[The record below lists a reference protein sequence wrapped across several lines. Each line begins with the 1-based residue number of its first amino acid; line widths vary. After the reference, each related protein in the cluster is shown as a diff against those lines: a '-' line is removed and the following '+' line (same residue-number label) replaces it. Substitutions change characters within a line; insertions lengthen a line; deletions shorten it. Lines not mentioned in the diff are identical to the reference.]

1 MATTDVGI
9 KLKIEGEKEYRQSM
23 KDIISSQKEWES
35 EIKAVDSALESEA
48 SQEDKNRKKSELLT
62 KSIESQEEKLSLMKD
77 QLKKVEDAY
86 GEDSK
91 EAKTLR
97 TNINKAT
104 TALNKMKG
112 EAQKL
117 APKMKKIGESMQTV
131 GKKMETFGDGMTKY
145 VSAPIGAIAGL
156 AVAAFN
162 EVDAGLDIVTVKTGA
177 TGEALES
184 LQQSARNIATTI
196 PTSFETAGSAVG
208 EVNTRFGL
216 VGEDLEDLSEK
227 FIKFAELNDQD
238 VSSAVDNTQKI
249 MAAFGLETKDAG
261 KLLDVMNAT
270 GQNTGISM
278 DTLSSTMLKNAASLS
293 QMGMDAYDAAAFL
306 GQLETS
312 GAPVETVMKGMQ
324 KAMSEAAEDGMTL
337 PQKLEQFQ
345 EMMQSSVSD
354 TEKLQYAMDLFGAKA
369 GQAIYQACYEGSL
382 SFEDLYKSADEYL
395 GNIETTFDNTLDA
408 PDRMQVALNKVKNE
422 GAEIGGTLL
431 EMAVPAIE
439 TVAGK
444 VEDLGEWFNSLD
456 EDGQRAVGNIVAAL
470 VVGGPAIKAAGGLVG
485 ALGTVMTSVGNVAT
499 KIGGLTG
506 ATSGLG
512 TVAGSL
518 AGAAGPIGVL
528 ALTVAGAAYVIKSMT
543 SKVETSNETINQLA
557 EQQKQNVEALDE
569 AMQGLNNA
577 IESGNQSIEEVN
589 AQSGA
594 ALTIVDELEKLERQ
608 SNRTAEQEARRRTLI
623 AELNEMYPDLKL
635 NIDESTGAL
644 SQSTGEIKEYVK
656 NARKIALV
664 KAYTEA
670 SQDALTELVKAQN
683 ALYQAE
689 EGQKALNN
697 VWKEATRSVKEAQKI
712 NEANPFTISANEW
725 AELDNA
731 VTVAKEA
738 MDEYAPSVTAAKDAV
753 SEAEKQYSSWEAQI
767 TQLTEEMETDT
778 TAVEGQGET
787 AEGATESVEGL
798 TDAEGELADGA
809 EDAADDVE
817 DAAEKIAQAWQDTYN
832 SAYNSLSN
840 SAGVFEEFGEMAE
853 TSAAKMAAGLQNQ
866 LGVYS
871 RYSENLQKA
880 IELAGNDADSET
892 GRVVQAIIDM
902 GIDGASYLD
911 ALVTAAEAG
920 SEDFNTIIST
930 FGDVENAK
938 EAIAGQVA
946 DFSTEVIDG
955 IDVSDEAKQAVSA
968 NYKAGQTAAEAVG
981 SGAESKV
988 SDVESAASDV
998 SDEVADISSDVDKSA
1013 KDIKT
1018 ASTNSVLGMI
1028 GGLLLN
1034 KILLGATAKGV
1045 GNSVESIATAADSKK
1060 DTIKTAGKNAALALR
1075 DGLKEGKEKVE
1086 SQATKIGDAAGDGAQ
1101 KVMDYYE
1108 SYKSAG
1114 SYVVDGLVAGMEA
1127 KRLTLVAKAASLA
1140 KAMSDTINSVLKVH
1154 SPSRITM
1161 ETGRY
1166 VAEGLALGMERQLPE
1181 VQKASAMLGRAA
1193 VPFGATQSDVIQLRA
1208 EAFGGLDVD
1217 GIYDAVRSGAMDGQQ
1232 PVIISEKSFKRA
1244 LVGMGVKVA

>member
-1 MATTDVGI
+1 MPDVGI
-9 KLKIEGEKEYRQSM
+9 KLKIEGEKEYRQSL
-23 KDIISSQKEWES
+23 KNIIDSQKEWES

-62 KSIESQEEKLSLMKD
+62 KSIESQEEKLGLMKD

-117 APKMKKIGESMQTV
+117 APKMKKVGDTMKTV
-131 GKKMETFGDGMTKY
+131 GQKMENFGDGMTKY
-145 VSAPIGAIAGL
+145 VSAPIGAVAGL

-177 TGEALES
+177 TGEALEG
-184 LQQSARNIATTI
+184 LQTSARNLAKTI
-196 PTSFETAGSAVG
+196 PTDFETAGSAIG

-216 VGEDLEDLSEK
+216 TGDELEDLSGK
-227 FIKFAELNDQD
+227 FIKFAQLNDTD
-238 VSSAVDNTQKI
+238 VSSAVDNTQKV

-261 KLLDVMNAT
+261 KLLDTMNGV
-270 GQNTGISM
+270 GQATGISM
-278 DTLSSTMLKNAASLS
+278 DTLSGSMLKNASSLS
-293 QMGMDAYDAAAFL
+293 QMGLDAYSAAGFL

-312 GAPVETVMKGMQ
+312 GANTETVMKGM
-324 KAMSEAAEDGMTL
+324 KTAMTEAAKDGKTL
-337 PQKLEQFQ
+337 PEKLKEFQ
-345 EMMQSSVSD
+345 EVMSSSASD
-354 TEKLQYAMDLFGAKA
+354 QEKLNEAIDTFGKQA
-369 GQAIYQACYEGSL
+369 GPAIYQACQEGSL
-382 SFEDLYKSADEYL
+382 SFEDLYTSADQYL
-395 GNIETTFDNTLDA
+395 GNIETTFENTLDA
-408 PDRMQVALNKVKNE
+408 PDKMTVALNKVKDA
-422 GAEIGGTLL
+422 GAGIGGALL
-431 EMAVPAIE
+431 DIAVPAIE

-444 VEDLGEWFNSLD
+444 VEDLGNWFDSLD
-456 EDGQRAVGNIVAAL
+456 EDGQKAVGNIVAAL
-470 VVGGPAIKAAGGLVG
+470 VVGGPAIKAAGGLLG
-485 ALGTVMTSVGNVAT
+485 ALGTIVTKVGDVAT
-499 KIGGLTG
+499 KIGGLSG

-512 TVAGSL
+512 TVASGL
-518 AGAAGPIGVL
+518 AGAGGPLI
-528 ALTVAGAAYVIKSMT
+528 ALTGTVAWAAFVVKSLA
-543 SKVETSNETINQLA
+543 KKAETSNETINELV
-557 EQQKQNVEALDE
+557 ETQKENVEALDK
-569 AMQGLNNA
+569 AMGDVRDAIDQGNA
-577 IESGNQSIEEVN
+577 NIETVN
-589 AQSGA
+589 TQAGA
-594 ALTIVDELEKLERQ
+594 ALSIVDELEKLEKQ
-608 SNRTAEQEARRRTLI
+608 SQLTATQEARRKTLI
-623 AELNEMYPDLKL
+623 DELNQMYPDLKL

-644 SQSTGEIKEYVK
+644 SKSTDEVRTYVK
-656 NARKIALV
+656 NAKKIALV

-670 SQDALTELVKAQN
+670 SQDALTNLVKAQN
-683 ALYQAE
+683 ELYQAE
-689 EGQKALNN
+689 QGQAKLEETAKGAKRTLDEAIKAN
-697 VWKEATRSVKEAQKI
+697 KETAFRFDQNTLQAMDDAATVAANAVKEYAPAVKEAQ
-712 NEANPFTISANEW
+712 T
-725 AELDNA
+725 A
-731 VTVAKEA
+731 V
-738 MDEYAPSVTAAKDAV
+738 DDAQKTYE
-753 SEAEKQYSSWEAQI
+753 SWEKQI
-767 TQLTEEMETDT
+767 TGLTEEIETDQA
-778 TAVEGQGET
+778 AVKGQGEA
-787 AEGATESVEGL
+787 AEGAAESVEGL
-798 TDAEGELADGA
+798 TDAEGELADEAG
-809 EDAADDVE
+809 DAADDVE
-817 DAAEKIAQAWQDTYN
+817 DAAEKVAQAWQDTYN

-880 IELAGNDADSET
+880 IELAGNDAGSET

-988 SDVESAASDV
+988 SEVGSAASDV

-1086 SQATKIGDAAGDGAQ
+1086 NQAAKIGDAAGDGAK
-1101 KVMDYYE
+1101 KVRDYYD

-1217 GIYDAVRSGAMDGQQ
+1217 GIYNAVRSGAMDGQQ

-1244 LVGMGVKVA
+1244 LVEMGVKVA

>member
-1 MATTDVGI
+1 MATDVGI
-9 KLKIEGEKEYRQSM
+9 KLKIEGEKEYKQSL
-23 KDIISSQKEWES
+23 KNIIDSQKEWES
-35 EIKAVDSALESEA
+35 EIKAVESALESEA
-48 SQEDKNRKKSELLT
+48 SQEDKNRKKSELLS

-77 QLKKVEDAY
+77 QLKKVEEAY

-117 APKMKKIGESMQTV
+117 APKMKKVGESMQTV

-162 EVDAGLDIVTVKTGA
+162 EVDAGLDTVTIKTGA

-184 LQQSARNIATTI
+184 LQQSARNIATSM
-196 PTSFETAGSAVG
+196 PTDFATAGEAIG

-216 VGEDLEDLSEK
+216 TGEELETLSAK
-227 FIKFAELNDQD
+227 FIKFAELNDTD
-238 VSSAVDNTQKI
+238 VSSSVDSVQKVLS
-249 MAAFGLETKDAG
+249 AFGMETKDAG
-261 KLLDVMNAT
+261 KLLDAMNKT

-278 DTLSSTMLKNAASLS
+278 ETLSGTMLKNAASLS
-293 QMGMDAYDAAAFL
+293 QMGMDAMDAAGFL

-337 PQKLEQFQ
+337 PQKLEEFQ
-345 EMMQSSVSD
+345 DMMQGSASD
-354 TEKLQYAMDLFGAKA
+354 AEKLQSAMDLFGTKA
-369 GQAIYQACYEGSL
+369 GQAIYQACKEGSL
-382 SFEDLYKSADEYL
+382 SFEDLYKNADEYM

-408 PDRMQVALNKVKNE
+408 PDRMQMALNKVKDAGSN
-422 GAEIGGTLL
+422 IGGTLL
-431 EMAVPAIE
+431 EVAVPAIE
-439 TVAGK
+439 KVAGK

-485 ALGTVMTSVGNVAT
+485 ALGTVMIKVGDVAG
-499 KIGGLTG
+499 KIGGLSG

-512 TVAGSL
+512 TVAGGL

-528 ALTVAGAAYVIKSMT
+528 ALTVAGAAYVVKSMT
-543 SKVETSNETINQLA
+543 GKVKASNKNIADLISTQE
-557 EQQKQNVEALDE
+557 ENVKALDE
-569 AMQGLNNA
+569 AMQGVNDA
-577 IESGNQSIEEVN
+577 ISSGNESIQAVNDQSEM
-589 AQSGA
+589 
-594 ALTIVDELEKLERQ
+594 ALGLVDELEALQ
-608 SNRTAEQEARRRTLI
+608 SQSHRTAAEEAHMQSI
-623 AELNEMYPDLKL
+623 IGQLNKMYPDLNI
-635 NIDESTGAL
+635 NIDDSTGAI
-644 SQSTGEIKEYVK
+644 STSTEEIKKYIK
-656 NARKIALV
+656 QARNMALIDAYTRASADAMDALV
-664 KAYTEA
+664 KANNDLYIAQKGQDELIKKRKSTELARNALIGLQTAENTYKYMGQIEALGNDLEDLDAHIADNEITLSGYREAVAASEKVVAGWHEQMDIAAEDVENTTEA
-670 SQDALTELVKAQN
+670 IKDQGEAADGTTESVNGLT
-683 ALYQAE
+683 
-689 EGQKALNN
+689 G
-697 VWKEATRSVKEAQKI
+697 S
-712 NEANPFTISANEW
+712 
-725 AELDNA
+725 
-731 VTVAKEA
+731 
-738 MDEYAPSVTAAKDAV
+738 
-753 SEAEKQYSSWEAQI
+753 
-767 TQLTEEMETDT
+767 TEELGKTS
-778 TAVEGQGET
+778 GET
-787 AEGATESVEGL
+787 ADEVDEA
-798 TDAEGELADGA
+798 
-809 EDAADDVE
+809 
-817 DAAEKIAQAWQDTYN
+817 AAEIAQAWQDTYQ

-902 GIDGASYLD
+902 GIDGANYLD
-911 ALVTAAEAG
+911 AMVAAAEAG

-988 SDVESAASDV
+988 SEVGSAASDI

-1045 GNSVESIATAADSKK
+1045 GNSVESIATASDSKK

-1086 SQATKIGDAAGDGAQ
+1086 NQATRIGDAAGDGAQ
-1101 KVMDYYE
+1101 KVRDYYD

-1217 GIYDAVRSGAMDGQQ
+1217 GIYNAVRSGAMDGQQ

>member
-62 KSIESQEEKLSLMKD
+62 KSIESQEEKLGLMKD

-117 APKMKKIGESMQTV
+117 APKMKKIGETMENA
-131 GKKMETFGDGMTKY
+131 GKKMQSIGDNLTKY
-145 VSAPIGAIAGL
+145 VSAPLTGLAAG

-162 EVDAGLDIVTVKTGA
+162 EVDAGMDIVVKKTGA

-184 LQQSARNIATTI
+184 LQDSAKNIATTI
-196 PTSFETAGSAVG
+196 PTSFEAAGSAVG
-208 EVNTRFGL
+208 EVNTKFGL
-216 VGEDLEDLSEK
+216 VGEDLEELSGK
-227 FIKFAELNDQD
+227 FIKFVELNDTD
-238 VSSAVDNTQKI
+238 VSSAVDSTQKV
-249 MAAFGLETKDAG
+249 MQAFGVETKDAG
-261 KLLDVMNAT
+261 RLLDAMNAT
-270 GQNTGISM
+270 GQATGISM
-278 DTLSSTMLKNAASLS
+278 DNLSSSMVKNASSLS
-293 QMGMDAYDAAAFL
+293 QMGLDAYDAAGFL
-306 GQLETS
+306 GQLEMS
-312 GAPVETVMKGMQ
+312 GANTETVMKGM
-324 KAMSEAAEDGMTL
+324 KTAMTEAAKDGKTL
-337 PQKLEQFQ
+337 PEVLGEFQ
-345 EMMQSSVSD
+345 EIMSSSASD
-354 TEKLQYAMDLFGAKA
+354 QEKLNAAIDTFGKQA
-369 GQAIYQACYEGSL
+369 GPAIYQACKEGSL
-382 SFEDLYKSADEYL
+382 SFESLSRDAETYL
-395 GNIETTFDNTLDA
+395 GNVETTFDNTLDA
-408 PDRMQVALNKVKNE
+408 PDRMTVAMNKVKE
-422 GAEIGGTLL
+422 AGSGIGSTLL
-431 EMAVPAIE
+431 ELAVPAIE
-439 TVAGK
+439 TVAEK

-528 ALTVAGAAYVIKSMT
+528 ALTVAGAGYVIKKMT
-543 SKVETSNETINQLA
+543 DDVKASDQDIVDLVAAQEENLK
-557 EQQKQNVEALDE
+557 ALDE
-569 AMQGLNNA
+569 AMKAVDEALD
-577 IESGNQSIEEVN
+577 SGNASIEEINNQEGV
-589 AQSGA
+589 
-594 ALTIVDELEKLERQ
+594 ALSIIDELEKLEKQ
-608 SNRTAEQEARRRTLI
+608 SNRTAKEEAHMHSLVDQ
-623 AELNEMYPDLKL
+623 LNAIYPGLKL
-635 NIDESTGAL
+635 QINKTTGAL
-644 SQSTGEIKEYVK
+644 SKSTTEIRSYVK
-656 NARKIALV
+656 EAKNIALLEAMMRASSDATDALV
-664 KAYTEA
+664 KANN
-670 SQDALTELVKAQN
+670 ELYKVQKAQDE
-683 ALYQAE
+683 AE
-689 EGQKALNN
+689 KKRDQKATLERLAKWNNEDTSLKNVIQDLNN
-697 VWKEATRSVKEAQKI
+697 DINVLDESIAESQGKI
-712 NEANPFTISANEW
+712 DEHSK
-725 AELDNA
+725 
-731 VTVAKEA
+731 TVA
-738 MDEYAPSVTAAKDAV
+738 
-753 SEAEKQYSSWEAQI
+753 EAEKQYSSWEAQI
-767 TQLTEEMETDT
+767 TQLTEEMEADT
-778 TAVEGQGET
+778 TAVEGQGEA

-798 TDAEGELADGA
+798 TDAEGELADEAG
-809 EDAADDVE
+809 DAADDVE

-911 ALVTAAEAG
+911 ALVTAAEAN

-930 FGDVENAK
+930 FGDVETAK

-946 DFSTEVIDG
+946 DFSTEVADG

-1086 SQATKIGDAAGDGAQ
+1086 NQATKIGDAAGDGAQ
-1101 KVMDYYE
+1101 KVRDYYE

-1166 VAEGLALGMERQLPE
+1166 VAEGLALGMERQLPK

-1217 GIYDAVRSGAMDGQQ
+1217 GIYNAVRSGAMDGQQ

>member
-1 MATTDVGI
+1 MATDVGI
-9 KLKIEGEKEYRQSM
+9 KLKIEGEKEYKQSL
-23 KDIISSQKEWES
+23 KNIIDSQKEWES
-35 EIKAVDSALESEA
+35 EIKAVESALESEA
-48 SQEDKNRKKSELLT
+48 SQEDKNRKKSELLS

-77 QLKKVEDAY
+77 QLKKVEEAY

-117 APKMKKIGESMQTV
+117 APKMKKVGESMQTV

-216 VGEDLEDLSEK
+216 VGEDLEELSSK

-261 KLLDVMNAT
+261 KLLDAMNAT
-270 GQNTGISM
+270 GQATGISM
-278 DTLSSTMLKNAASLS
+278 DTLSSTMLKNASSLS
-293 QMGMDAYDAAAFL
+293 QMGMDAYDAAQFL

-312 GAPVETVMKGMQ
+312 GAPVETVMKGM
-324 KAMSEAAEDGMTL
+324 KTAMAEAAEDGMTL
-337 PQKLEQFQ
+337 PEKLKEFQ
-345 EMMQSSVSD
+345 EIMSSSAND
-354 TEKLQYAMDLFGAKA
+354 QEKLNEAIDTFGKQA
-369 GQAIYQACYEGSL
+369 GPAIFQACKEGSI

-431 EMAVPAIE
+431 EVAVPAIE

-444 VEDLGEWFNSLD
+444 VEDLGKWFNSLD

-485 ALGTVMTSVGNVAT
+485 ALGTVMIKVGDVAG
-499 KIGGLTG
+499 KIGGLSG

-512 TVAGSL
+512 TVAGGL

-528 ALTVAGAAYVIKSMT
+528 ALTVAGAAYVVRSMT
-543 SKVETSNETINQLA
+543 KKVKASNKNIADLISTQE
-557 EQQKQNVEALDE
+557 ENVKALDE
-569 AMQGLNNA
+569 AMQGVNDA
-577 IESGNQSIEEVN
+577 ISSGNESIQAVNDQSEM
-589 AQSGA
+589 
-594 ALTIVDELEKLERQ
+594 ALGLVDELEALQ
-608 SNRTAEQEARRRTLI
+608 SQSHRTAAEEAHMQSI
-623 AELNEMYPDLKL
+623 IGQLNKMYPDL
-635 NIDESTGAL
+635 NIRIDDSTGAL
-644 SQSTGEIKEYVK
+644 STSTKEIKKYIKQARNMALIEAYTRASADAMDALVAANNNLYLAQKGQDELIKKRKSTELARNALIGLQTAEHTYNYMGQIEAMANDLEDLDAHIADGEITLSGYREEVAANEKTVAGWNEQLDLAAD
-656 NARKIALV
+656 NADDTAESI
-664 KAYTEA
+664 EG
-670 SQDALTELVKAQN
+670 
-683 ALYQAE
+683 QAE
-689 EGQKALNN
+689 A
-697 VWKEATRSVKEAQKI
+697 ADS
-712 NEANPFTISANEW
+712 
-725 AELDNA
+725 
-731 VTVAKEA
+731 AKES
-738 MDEYAPSVTAAKDAV
+738 MNGLTGS
-753 SEAEKQYSSWEAQI
+753 
-767 TQLTEEMETDT
+767 TEELGKTS
-778 TAVEGQGET
+778 GET
-787 AEGATESVEGL
+787 ADEVDEA
-798 TDAEGELADGA
+798 
-809 EDAADDVE
+809 
-817 DAAEKIAQAWQDTYN
+817 AAEIAQAWQDTYQ

-840 SAGVFEEFGEMAE
+840 SAGVFEAFGEMAE
-853 TSAAKMAAGLQNQ
+853 TSASQMAAGLQNQ

-880 IELAGNDADSET
+880 IELAGNDAGSET
-892 GRVVQAIIDM
+892 GKVVQAIIDM

-911 ALVTAAEAG
+911 ALVAASEAD
-920 SEDFNTIIST
+920 SEDFNNIITT
-930 FGDVENAK
+930 FGDVESAK

-946 DFSTEVIDG
+946 DFSTAVADG
-955 IDVSDEAKQAVSA
+955 MDVSDEAKQAVSA

-981 SGAESKV
+981 KGMGSKV
-988 SDVESAASDV
+988 KDAGSAADDV
-998 SDEVADISSDVDKSA
+998 AGEVDDITTDVNTAA

-1045 GNSVESIATAADSKK
+1045 GDSVGSIATAADSKK
-1060 DTIKTAGKNAALALR
+1060 ETIKTAGKNAALALR
-1075 DGLKEGKEKVE
+1075 DGLKDGKNKVE
-1086 SQATKIGDAAGDGAQ
+1086 SQAKKVGEAAGDGAESV
-1101 KVMDYYE
+1101 KDYYE
-1108 SYKSAG
+1108 TYKSAG
-1114 SYVVDGLVAGMEA
+1114 SYVIDGLIAGMET
-1127 KRLTLVAKAASLA
+1127 KRIPLAAKAASLA
-1140 KAMSDTINSVLKVH
+1140 KVASDVINKTLKIK
-1154 SPSRITM
+1154 SPSRVTM

-1166 VAEGLALGMERQLPE
+1166 VSEGLALGMERQLPE

-1217 GIYDAVRSGAMDGQQ
+1217 GIYNAVRSGAMDGQQ

-1244 LVGMGVKVA
+1244 LVGMGVQVA

>member
-1 MATTDVGI
+1 MPDVGI
-9 KLKIEGEKEYRQSM
+9 KLKIEGEKEYKQSL
-23 KDIISSQKEWES
+23 KNIIDSQKEWES

-62 KSIESQEEKLSLMKD
+62 KSIESQEEKLGLMKD

-91 EAKTLR
+91 EAKALR

-117 APKMKKIGESMQTV
+117 APKMKKVGDTMKTV
-131 GKKMETFGDGMTKY
+131 GQKMENFGDGMSKY

-216 VGEDLEDLSEK
+216 VGEDLEELSSK

-261 KLLDVMNAT
+261 KLLDAMNAT

-278 DTLSSTMLKNAASLS
+278 DTLSSTMLKNASSLS
-293 QMGMDAYDAAAFL
+293 QMGMDAYDAAQFL

-312 GAPVETVMKGMQ
+312 GAPVETVMKGM
-324 KAMSEAAEDGMTL
+324 KTAMAEAAEDGMTL
-337 PQKLEQFQ
+337 PEKLKEFQ
-345 EMMQSSVSD
+345 EIMSSSAND
-354 TEKLQYAMDLFGAKA
+354 QEKLNEAIDTFGKQA
-369 GQAIYQACYEGSL
+369 GPAIFQACKEGSI

-431 EMAVPAIE
+431 EVAVPAIE

-444 VEDLGEWFNSLD
+444 VEDLGKWFNSLD

-470 VVGGPAIKAAGGLVG
+470 VVGGPAVKAAGSLVG
-485 ALGTVMTSVGNVAT
+485 ALGTVMTKVGDVAG
-499 KIGGLTG
+499 KIGGLSG

-512 TVAGSL
+512 TVAGGL

-528 ALTVAGAAYVIKSMT
+528 ALTVAGAAYVVKSMT
-543 SKVETSNETINQLA
+543 GKVKTSNETINTLA
-557 EQQKQNVEALDE
+557 EQQKQNVEALDGAMSSLKETVDQGNANIE
-569 AMQGLNNA
+569 AVNT
-577 IESGNQSIEEVN
+577 QS
-589 AQSGA
+589 AA
-594 ALTIVDELEKLERQ
+594 ALGIVDELEKLENQ
-608 SNRTAEQEARRRTLI
+608 SSRTAQQEARRKTLI

-644 SQSTGEIKEYVK
+644 SSSTSEIRDYVK
-656 NARKIALV
+656 QARKIALI
-664 KAYTEA
+664 KAYTDA
-670 SQDALTELVKAQN
+670 SQESLTALVKAQN
-683 ALYQAE
+683 ELYNAQS
-689 EGQKALNN
+689 GQKALEETARGAKRTLDEAIKVNKQN
-697 VWKEATRSVKEAQKI
+697 AFTFDQNTLQAMDDAATVAANAVKEYAPAVRDAQAAVDEAQKTYENWEKQI
-712 NEANPFTISANEW
+712 TG
-725 AELDNA
+725 L
-731 VTVAKEA
+731 T
-738 MDEYAPSVTAAKDAV
+738 DEM
-753 SEAEKQYSSWEAQI
+753 EAEAAA
-767 TQLTEEMETDT
+767 TEK
-778 TAVEGQGET
+778 QGEAVDGT
-787 AEGATESVEGL
+787 TESVNGL
-798 TDAEGELADGA
+798 TGAEGELADGA
-809 EDAADDVE
+809 DDAAKDVDE
-817 DAAEKIAQAWQDTYN
+817 AAKEIAQAWQDTYQ

-840 SAGVFEEFGEMAE
+840 SAGVFEAFGEMAE
-853 TSAAKMAAGLQNQ
+853 TSASQMAAGLQNQ

-880 IELAGNDADSET
+880 IELAGNDAGSET
-892 GRVVQAIIDM
+892 GKVVQAIIDM

-911 ALVTAAEAG
+911 ALVAASEAD
-920 SEDFNTIIST
+920 SEDFNNIITT

-988 SDVESAASDV
+988 SEVGSAASDV
-998 SDEVADISSDVDKSA
+998 SDEVADISSDVNTAA

-1060 DTIKTAGKNAALALR
+1060 ETIKTAGKNAALALR

-1086 SQATKIGDAAGDGAQ
+1086 NQAAKIGDAAGDGAK
-1101 KVMDYYE
+1101 KVRDYYD

-1217 GIYDAVRSGAMDGQQ
+1217 GIYNAVRSGAMDGQQ